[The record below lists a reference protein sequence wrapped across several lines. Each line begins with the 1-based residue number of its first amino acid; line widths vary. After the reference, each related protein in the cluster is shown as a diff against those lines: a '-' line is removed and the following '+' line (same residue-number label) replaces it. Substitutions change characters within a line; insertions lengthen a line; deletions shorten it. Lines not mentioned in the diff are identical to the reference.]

1 MTIQVSQL
9 AMEYMMHPKHILQSV
24 KDELVR
30 ELPDTF
36 NQATMKIR
44 QYSQRNDWWKS
55 KANRMMVLGSLDI
68 YELILNIIAKTVIH
82 CDKPMP
88 LTSFLGMCNIP
99 ELDKIQSFQTVGEII
114 KLLEEYELFHLS
126 KNSQGSYMI
135 ESLLEFDGELGRRLR
150 LFCYLPPMTQ
160 KPKELTHNKSS
171 GYISIKSDSLILG
184 GSVNHHD
191 GNIGLD
197 VLNTLNSNEYELD
210 LEFIN
215 THVKQWHRQELSTD
229 ELTELDLNEQKQY
242 QQDADNWEVYQEQF
256 NVLKDMLIHKT
267 IHFTHKVDKRGRVYA
282 QGYHFNTQGSSF
294 EKACI
299 NLKTKETVTG
309 DL

>member
-1 MTIQVSQL
+1 MVEITQY

-30 ELPDTF
+30 ELPDTL

-44 QYSQRNDWWKS
+44 QYSQRDNWWKS
-55 KANRMMVLGSLDI
+55 KANRMIILGSLDI
-68 YELILNIIAKTVIH
+68 YELILNIVAKTVIH
-82 CDKPMP
+82 CDKPMT

-114 KLLEEYELFHLS
+114 KLLEEYKLFHLS

-135 ESLLEFDGELGRRLR
+135 ESLLEFDGELGRRLK

-160 KPKELTHNKSS
+160 KPKLLTHNKSS
-171 GYISIKSDSLILG
+171 GYVSIKSDSLILG

-197 VLNTLNSNEYELD
+197 VLNILNSNEYELD

-215 THVKQWHRQELSTD
+215 SHTKQWHRQELSTD

-256 NVLKDMLIHKT
+256 NVLKGMLVGKT